1 MTTQVIPLRSFNFR
15 FWLAALL
22 AFMTQ
27 LALADNITLMPQ
39 APTVDAKSWL
49 LMDYQSGQ
57 VLAESDADEKLA
69 PASLT
74 KLMTAYIVEQQIDLG
89 NISEDAMVPISVNAW
104 KTGGSRMFVREGTQ
118 VKLSDLMHG
127 LVIQSGND
135 AAVALAEYVAGS
147 TDAFAN
153 MMNAMAQKLGM
164 THTHFE
170 NPTGLPHPDH
180 YTTARDLAT
189 LAWHIIHDYPDHYQ
203 LYKIKNFTYNNI
215 TQPNRVL
222 LLWRDPR
229 VDGLKTGHTDEAG
242 YCQVTSAL
250 DKSGMRMIAVVLGT
264 KSEEA
269 RAVES
274 EKLLNYGFRFF
285 QNYTAYQAGKTLVSP
300 RIWLGADNHI
310 DLGIQQDLTVTVP
323 NGTTDR
329 LKADVQVNPD
339 LRAPVQ
345 KGDKLGSVSIS
356 LDGKVVKSEPL
367 VALKDV
373 PEAGFFARLW
383 DHILMFFMSFIG

>member
-1 MTTQVIPLRSFNFR
+1 MFNSR
-15 FWLAALL
+15 FWLAAVL
-22 AFMTQ
+22 ALTTQ
-27 LALADNITLMPQ
+27 LALASNITLMPQ
-39 APTVDAKSWL
+39 APSVDAKSWL

-57 VLAESDADEKLA
+57 VLAENDADEKLA

-89 NISEDAMVPISVNAW
+89 NISEDAMVPVSVKAW
-104 KTGGSRMFVREGTQ
+104 KTGGSRMFIKEGTS
-118 VKLSDLMHG
+118 VKLADLMHG

-153 MMNAMAQKLGM
+153 MMNAMAKQLGM
-164 THTHFE
+164 THTHFI

-180 YTTARDLAT
+180 YTTARDLSK
-189 LAWHIIHDYPDHYQ
+189 LAWHIIHDYPDHYK
-203 LYKIKNFTYNNI
+203 LYKIKSFTYNNI
-215 TQPNRVL
+215 TQHNRVL

-242 YCQVTSAL
+242 YCQVTSAI
-250 DKSGMRMIAVVLGT
+250 DKNGMRLIAVVLGT

-274 EKLLNYGFRFF
+274 EKLLNYGFRFY
-285 QNYTAYQAGKTLVSP
+285 QNYTAYQAGKSLVAP
-300 RIWLGADNHI
+300 RIWLGTENHI
-310 DLGIQQDLTVTVP
+310 DLGIQQDLTITIP
-323 NGTTDR
+323 NGTSDK

-339 LRAPVQ
+339 LRAPVK
-345 KGDKLGSVSIS
+345 KGDTLGSVSIS

-367 VALKDV
+367 VALNDV

-383 DHILMFFMSFIG
+383 DHILMFFTSFIG